1 VERADVLIV
10 GGGPAGSSCAATLV
24 AAGRDVLVLDGRPFP
39 RDKPCAGW
47 ITPEVVARVRLPLDE
62 YAAAHTLQPISRFR
76 VGRIGGRA
84 VDVDYGGPV
93 SHAIRRCE
101 FDAWLLGR
109 SGARTR
115 LGERVVEV
123 RREGSEW
130 RVNGRFAAPLLVG
143 AAGHFC
149 PVARLLDGS
158 PPGEATVVAREV
170 EFLLERD
177 ALAACRVEPERPEL
191 YFCPDLEGYGWCV
204 RKGSHLNVGLGR
216 RDPRAL
222 PRHLASFLA
231 WLVREGRLPA
241 VPEAGWQGHA
251 YALREGKARR
261 VAGDGVLLAGD
272 AAGLA
277 FAASGEGILPAIV
290 SGQLAADTILEAG
303 GAVDGSLGRRYAER
317 LAEELGPPT
326 RPRRPAGTVATAAG
340 AALLSSSWFARHVV
354 LDRWF
359 LHRRHRPRP
368 ALSRRTIP
376 AS

>member
-1 VERADVLIV
+1 MERADVLIV

-47 ITPEVVARVRLPLDE
+47 ITPEVVARLRLPLDE

-76 VGRIGGRA
+76 IGRIGGRA
-84 VDVDYGGPV
+84 VDVDYGAPV

-115 LGERVVEV
+115 LGERVAEV
-123 RREGSEW
+123 QREGNEW

-158 PPGEATVVAREV
+158 SPAEATVVAREV

-241 VPEAGWQGHA
+241 APETGWHGHA
-251 YALREGKARR
+251 YALRAGAPRR
-261 VAGDGVLLAGD
+261 LAGDGVLLAGD

-277 FAASGEGILPAIV
+277 FAASGEGIFPAIV

-303 GAVDGSLGRRYAER
+303 SAVGGSLGHRYAER
-317 LAEELGPPT
+317 LAEELGPP
-326 RPRRPAGTVATAAG
+326 RRARRPAGTLAAAAG

-359 LHRRHRPRP
+359 LHRRQGAMH
-368 ALSRRTIP
+368 
-376 AS
+376 